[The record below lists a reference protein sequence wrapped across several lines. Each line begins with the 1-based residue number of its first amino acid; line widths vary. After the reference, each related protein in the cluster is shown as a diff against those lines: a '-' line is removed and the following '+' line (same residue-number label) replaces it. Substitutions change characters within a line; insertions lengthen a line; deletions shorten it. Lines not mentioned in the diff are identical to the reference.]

1 MKRLQWRTPLA
12 LSASIAA
19 GLATA
24 ACTAPQPRAPDA
36 GVRTVPVARTTNAGR
51 YSMQT
56 DAPPESKEI
65 PDDVT
70 SVPDA
75 VPRIE
80 PRSASGNSPV
90 YEVFGKKYRV
100 LDSADGFS
108 QRGTASWYG
117 KKFHGHQTASGERYD
132 MFQMTAAHKSLPL
145 PSYVRVTRV
154 DNGRSIIV
162 RVNDRG
168 PFHSGRII
176 DLSYA
181 AAAKLDMIQHGQTL
195 VEIVALTP
203 DPDDASPP
211 APIPPPASR
220 PTAQVGAAP
229 EWLQLAVYADPIN
242 AVAMREQLS
251 QNGVVNAK
259 ILTGEEDG
267 VTVHRV
273 VLGPFRDRAT
283 ADDERNR
290 LHTQGIGAV
299 LLGQ

>member
-1 MKRLQWRTPLA
+1 MKRLRWRPLLA

-19 GLATA
+19 SLATA
-24 ACTAPQPRAPDA
+24 CTTPQPRAPDS
-36 GVRTVPVARTTNAGR
+36 GVRTVPVAHTTNAGR

-56 DAPPESKEI
+56 DAPPESSEI
-65 PDDVT
+65 PDDVA

-75 VPRIE
+75 VPQIE
-80 PRSASGNSPV
+80 PRSASGNSPI

-100 LDSADGFS
+100 LDSAKDFS

-117 KKFHGHQTASGERYD
+117 KKFHGHQTASGEPYD
-132 MFQMTAAHKSLPL
+132 MFKMTAAHKSLPL

-154 DNGRSIIV
+154 DDGRSIVV

-181 AAAKLDMIQHGQTL
+181 AASKLDMIQHGQTL
-195 VEIVALTP
+195 VDIVALTP
-203 DPDDASPP
+203 EPDDAPP
-211 APIPPPASR
+211 AM
-220 PTAQVGAAP
+220 PTGIATSAPSAQAPAAP

-251 QNGVVNAK
+251 QKGVDNAK

-290 LHTQGIGAV
+290 LRTRGIGAV
-299 LLGQ
+299 RLAQ